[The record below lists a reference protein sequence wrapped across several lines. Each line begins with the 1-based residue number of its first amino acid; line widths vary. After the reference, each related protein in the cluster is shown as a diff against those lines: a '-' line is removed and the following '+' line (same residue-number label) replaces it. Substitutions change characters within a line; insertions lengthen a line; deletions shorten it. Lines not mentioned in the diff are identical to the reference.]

1 MHRSVRSH
9 DSMIE
14 LQADCGTMKKTNS
27 RKSAKAKAPREVGI
41 GLVGAGFMGR
51 IHANAWRQAPLF
63 FNLKSPPTLTS
74 VASGHAKESNEFA
87 AKWGVSKAS
96 PTWERLIKDPKVAL
110 VDVCVPN
117 YLHAAVSI
125 EVLKAGKHVA
135 CEKPLANTITEARDM
150 ALAALGAKKGVRTFV
165 WFNYR
170 RCPAVS
176 LMRELIQQGRLGR
189 IRHIRAQYLQDWGRA
204 STPHSWRF
212 DGALAGSGAHGDLNA
227 HIVDMAR
234 FVTGDEIDQV
244 CGAMEAQ
251 FIQERAV
258 VTASSK
264 NLGLGAQKSKR
275 GAKQQASTVDD
286 AFLFLA
292 RMHNGAVASF
302 EASRMATGNKNANRM
317 EVNGEFGSV
326 KFDFERMNELQWWDD
341 TLPAREQGWSRI
353 LCTDPTHPYAGHFWP
368 PGHVLGY
375 EHGFISMAAD
385 ICAVLAGG
393 EPEQPLADFVDAYRT
408 QQVLEAAIIS
418 AREQCWI
425 RTDTI

>member
-1 MHRSVRSH
+1 M
-9 DSMIE
+9 
-14 LQADCGTMKKTNS
+14 
-27 RKSAKAKAPREVGI
+27 REVGI

-63 FNLKSPPTLTS
+63 FNLKCGPKLTA
-74 VASGHAKESNEFA
+74 VAGGHARESNEFA
-87 AKWGVSKAS
+87 SKWGILQAAQSWQS
-96 PTWERLIKDPKVAL
+96 LIKDPRVGL

-117 YLHAAVSI
+117 YLHAEVSI
-125 EVLKAGKHVA
+125 AALQAGKHVA
-135 CEKPLANTITEARDM
+135 CEKPLGTNITEAREM
-150 ALAALGAKKGVRTFV
+150 ALAALGAKNGARTFV

-170 RCPAVS
+170 RCPAVA
-176 LMRELIQQGRLGR
+176 LMRDLILQGRLGR

-204 STPHSWRF
+204 STPFSWRF
-212 DGALAGSGAHGDLNA
+212 DSKLAGSGAHGDLNA

-234 FVTGDEIDQV
+234 FVTGDEIVQV

-251 FIQERAV
+251 FVHERAGV
-258 VTASSK
+258 DGHSK
-264 NLGLGAQKSKR
+264 LLGLGAQKSKR
-275 GAKQQASTVDD
+275 GAKRQACTVDD

-317 EVNGEFGSV
+317 EINGELGSV

-353 LCTDPTHPYAGHFWP
+353 LCTDPSHPYAGHYWP

-375 EHGFISMAAD
+375 EHQFVSMAAD

-393 EPEQPLADFVDAYRT
+393 EPAQPMADFVDAYRT

-418 AREQCWI
+418 ARERCWM
-425 RTDTI
+425 RTDAL

>member
-1 MHRSVRSH
+1 M
-9 DSMIE
+9 
-14 LQADCGTMKKTNS
+14 
-27 RKSAKAKAPREVGI
+27 REVGI

-51 IHANAWRQAPLF
+51 VHANAWRQSPLF
-63 FNLKSPPTLTS
+63 FNLKCRPTLAA
-74 VASGHAKESNEFA
+74 VVGGHASESSEFA
-87 AKWGVSKAS
+87 AKWGVLKPSQS
-96 PTWERLIKDPKVAL
+96 WERLIKDPQVGL

-117 YLHAAVSI
+117 YLHAEISI
-125 EVLKAGKHVA
+125 AALKAGKHVA
-135 CEKPLANTITEARDM
+135 CEKPLANTITDARDM

-170 RCPAVS
+170 RCAAVS

-189 IRHIRAQYLQDWGRA
+189 IRHIRAQYLQDWGRD

-212 DGALAGSGAHGDLNA
+212 DSKLAGSGAHGDLNA
-227 HIVDMAR
+227 HLIDMAR
-234 FVTGDEIDQV
+234 FVTGDEIVEV

-264 NLGLGAQKSKR
+264 RLGLGAQKSKR
-275 GAKQQASTVDD
+275 GAKRQACTVDD

-302 EASRMATGNKNANRM
+302 EASRMATGNKNANHM

-353 LCTDPTHPYAGHFWP
+353 LCTDPSHPYIDHYWP

-408 QQVLEAAIIS
+408 QQVLEAAMIS
-418 AREQCWI
+418 ARERCWM
-425 RTDTI
+425 RTDAI